1 MAFTDL
7 FGFKIVRSKEDK
19 DNSPTFSPEVSDDGS
34 FPISAVAGFY
44 GTFIDIE
51 GLTRSETEL
60 VRRYREISLYPE
72 VDQGIQDIVNE
83 AICEDANG
91 DIVKLDLEDVEV
103 DDRIKNFVENE
114 FYNVLDL
121 LDFRESASEI
131 FRRWYVDGK
140 IYYHILIDPKHIQRG
155 IKDLRLVDAIKMK
168 KVTEYETV
176 QASTGAQML
185 HKKEEY
191 FVYSDSGFGGTSAN
205 SQVGQPASQTS
216 QHLKISPDS
225 ILYCN
230 SGLTDPST
238 QNVLSFLHKAIR
250 PANQLR
256 MMEDAIVIYR
266 LSRASER
273 RVFKIPV
280 GHLPKTQQE
289 GYMRKMISQYRN
301 KMVYDGKTGEVRD
314 DKKFMSMQED
324 LWLPVY
330 GDGKSA
336 DITTLPGAQALDK
349 IEDVVYFQNKLY
361 QALNVP
367 LSRLQEDKAFS
378 LGRSSEVT
386 RDELKFSKFIDKL
399 RRRFSG
405 LILDALKIQCV
416 LKGIMTIEE
425 WEDIVKDIKVIF
437 SKDNNFTELKEI
449 ELLND
454 RLDVL
459 GKIDSYIGTY
469 FSRQYVYRTV
479 LGMTAQEAKEMEDQ
493 IEKERTFNPDEYKP
507 APTGSGGG
515 LGDLGGDL
523 GGGSPVDFGA
533 DMEGELPEIEGE
545 PSAPATTETEPAA
558 GGEVTFAP
566 PTQRQA

>member
-1 MAFTDL
+1 MASLKEF
-7 FGFKIVRSKEDK
+7 FGFKILRSQEDK
-19 DNSPTFSPEVSDDGS
+19 NTSPTFSPEVSDDGS
-34 FPISAVAGFY
+34 FPIAASAGFY

-91 DIVKLDLEDVEV
+91 NIVKLDLEDVEV
-103 DDRIKNFVENE
+103 EDRIKGFMERE

-155 IKDLRLVDAIKMK
+155 IQDLRLIDSIKMK
-168 KVTEYETV
+168 KVTEYEPV
-176 QASTGAQML
+176 QAATGAQL
-185 HKKEEY
+185 LQKKEEY

-205 SQVGQPASQTS
+205 GQVGQPASQTA
-216 QHLKISPDS
+216 QHLKISADS

-230 SGLTDPST
+230 SGITDSTT

-266 LSRASER
+266 ISRASER

-289 GYMRKMISQYRN
+289 SYMRKMIAQYRN

-314 DKKFMSMQED
+314 DKKFLSMQED

-330 GDGKSA
+330 GDAKSA
-336 DITTLPGAQALDK
+336 DISTLPGAQALDK

-367 LSRLQEDKAFS
+367 ISRLQEDKQFS

-386 RDELKFSKFIDKL
+386 RDELKFTKFVDKL

-425 WEDIVKDIKVIF
+425 WEEIVKDVKVIF
-437 SKDNNFTELKEI
+437 SKDNNFAELKEI

-493 IEKERTFNPDEYKP
+493 IEKERAFNPDEYKP
-507 APTGSGGG
+507 APTGSAGG
-515 LGDLGGDL
+515 LGGLGGDI
-523 GGGSPVDFGA
+523 GGSGAPIDFGA
-533 DMEGELPEIEGE
+533 EGDMGEVPE
-545 PSAPATTETEPAA
+545 PATEPAGA
-558 GGEVTFAP
+558 PETTSPEGEVTFAP
-566 PTQRQA
+566 PGQR